1 MVQFCYLRL
10 YLCIETVSCRL
21 LQQIAKMDMD
31 WNFKKMAQLFQA
43 LMVWLQKI
51 TTKLLRE
58 QSLLFYRFSEGSA
71 RAHER
76 RAAKLRDARKEG
88 APIFWSSHLA
98 PSVTHVVICVSRA
111 FCSMDQE

>member
-1 MVQFCYLRL
+1 
-10 YLCIETVSCRL
+10 
-21 LQQIAKMDMD
+21 
-31 WNFKKMAQLFQA
+31 MAA
-43 LMVWLQKI
+43 KI

-88 APIFWSSHLA
+88 APIF
-98 PSVTHVVICVSRA
+98 
-111 FCSMDQE
+111 